1 MCTTFHAEAKGPQ
14 PFIIN
19 MDGDLKHQ
27 FFAKVMNEGIHET
40 NVMLRQELDNIQS
53 KFEAQDRV
61 HEAVLAHNRSLEKHN
76 TQLNATVRELTRRL
90 TISEQSRLG
99 STTIPPASLEGI
111 ASQNDDI
118 PSQTETGATVLI
130 FPNHDEGH
138 GQDLIG
144 MFRFPNHFSL

>member
-19 MDGDLKHQ
+19 IEGDLKRQ
-27 FFAKVMNEGIHET
+27 FFADVMNEGIHET

-53 KFEAQDRV
+53 KFEVQDRV

-76 TQLNATVRELTRRL
+76 TQLNSTVRELTRRL
-90 TISEQSRLG
+90 TVTGQSRLE
-99 STTIPPASLEGI
+99 STTIAHTGLEGI
-111 ASQNDDI
+111 ASPNDDI

-130 FPNHDEGH
+130 VPNHEGH

-144 MFRFPNHFSL
+144 MFRFPNYFSL